1 MGAEKKIFYGWY
13 VIAACATIALAASV
27 TRYAFSIFMPYM
39 LTDLGWTRTAIGGA
53 LTAHMI
59 VYAIGA
65 IFIGRLTDKYGA
77 RWIMAAGGF
86 LLMLGLALLSQI
98 KTVWQFYLCYS
109 VIAAGGVTATYVVP
123 NTGTARQWFVKKAGL
138 AVAIVMAGS
147 GFGLAV
153 ISPVSPF
160 LIDRFGWRT
169 SYIIIGVVVG
179 TIASLAAIL
188 IVRKNPESM
197 GLRPDGDTEPDA
209 GSAPAPGA
217 AAAAIPVDEVWT
229 VKEAM
234 KTRSFWAFLLV
245 YPISAIALQ
254 GVIGHIGAWGFDI
267 AKSDGMDPA
276 QVGKF
281 IGTTM
286 MAMALCATF
295 SRLVSGPL
303 SDKIGR
309 KPILYGGYVFQILV
323 FIYAMT
329 IDSLTGFVI
338 FAVANGFA
346 YGIAMP
352 LWVPFL
358 GDIFG
363 RFSIAT
369 LMGMLTFMAGAVGGS
384 GAIIFGW
391 IFDKTGA
398 YTWAFI
404 FGIITLV
411 ISILLVMVI
420 KPVSKESV

>member
-1 MGAEKKIFYGWY
+1 MASEKKIFYGWY
-13 VIAACATIALAASV
+13 VIGACALIALTASV

-39 LTDLGWTRTAIGGA
+39 LTDLGWTRAAIGAA
-53 LTAHMI
+53 LTLHML

-77 RWIMAAGGF
+77 RWIMAAGGL

-123 NTGTARQWFVKKAGL
+123 NTATARQWFVKKAGL

-160 LIDRFGWRT
+160 LIDRYGWRT

-179 TIASLAAIL
+179 TLATLAAML

-197 GLRPDGDTEPDA
+197 GLLPDGVQKPDA
-209 GSAPAPGA
+209 VPGQTPGSAPA
-217 AAAAIPVDEVWT
+217 AIPAEEVWT
-229 VKEAM
+229 VKEAA

-245 YPISAIALQ
+245 YTLSGIALQ

-281 IGTTM
+281 IGSAM
-286 MAMALCATF
+286 MIMALCATG
-295 SRLVSGPL
+295 SRLITGPL
-303 SDKIGR
+303 SDRVGR
-309 KPILYGGYVFQILV
+309 KPIIYGGYVFQILV
-323 FIYAMT
+323 FIYAMY
-329 IDSLTGFVI
+329 IHSLTGFVV
-338 FAVANGFA
+338 FAIINGLA
-346 YGIAMP
+346 YGAAMP

-369 LMGMLTFMAGAVGGS
+369 LMGILTFAAGAIGGS

-391 IFDKTGA
+391 IFDKTGS
-398 YTWAFI
+398 YNWAFI
-404 FGIITLV
+404 FGITTL
-411 ISILLVMVI
+411 ILAIVLVTFI
-420 KPVSKESV
+420 QPVSKKTD